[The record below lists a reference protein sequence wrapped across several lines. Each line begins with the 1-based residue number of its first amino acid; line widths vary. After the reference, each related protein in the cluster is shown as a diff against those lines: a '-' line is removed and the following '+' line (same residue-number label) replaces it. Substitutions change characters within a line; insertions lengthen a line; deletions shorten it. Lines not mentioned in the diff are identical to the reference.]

1 MKSYLTLL
9 ILPAAA
15 LVLALT
21 QAHGG
26 APSKPAVE
34 MTKSANRFLTLLT
47 PEQKAK
53 ASFTFTDAERKNWH
67 FVPIERKGLPLKEM
81 DAKQREAALALFKSA
96 LSQKGFLKASTIMSL
111 EKVLLAIEKGS
122 GPLRDPERYFVSIFG
137 TPPFNDGKPWGWRFE
152 GHHMAFNFTIA
163 NGKVAATPTFFGSN
177 PAEVRVDVAGMK
189 GTRALKDEE
198 EAARALLDTL
208 TPEQKTTA
216 VYDTKAPNDI
226 ITFDKAK
233 VSPLEAVGVTYDKL
247 TKPQQKLLEK
257 LVEVYT
263 GNMSADLAKERKA
276 KLMSADK
283 SKVVF
288 AWAGGTARGE
298 KHYYRV
304 QGPTFLIEY
313 DNTQNDGNHVHSVW
327 RDFAG
332 DFGDDLLAEHYAAE
346 PHGQ

>member
-1 MKSYLTLL
+1 MKSYLSLL
-9 ILPAAA
+9 ILPAAV

-21 QAHGG
+21 QAQGG
-26 APSKPAVE
+26 APRKPADT
-34 MTKSANRFLTLLT
+34 MAKAANGYLSLLT

-53 ASFTFTDAERKNWH
+53 TSFTFADAERKNWH

-81 DAKQREAALALFKSA
+81 DEKQRAAALALFKSA
-96 LSQKGFLKASTIMSL
+96 LSNQGYLKASTIMSL
-111 EKVLLAIEKGS
+111 EKALLAIEKGS
-122 GPLRDPERYFVSIFG
+122 GPLRDPDRYFVSIFG
-137 TPPFNDGKPWGWRFE
+137 TPPFEDGKPWGWRFE

-177 PAEVRVDVAGMK
+177 PAEVRLDVAGMK
-189 GTRALKDEE
+189 GTRALKFEE
-198 EAARALLDTL
+198 EAARALLDSL
-208 TPEQKTTA
+208 TAEQKTAA
-216 VYDTKAPNDI
+216 VFNTTAPNDI
-226 ITFDKAK
+226 ITFDKPK
-233 VSPLEAVGVTYDKL
+233 VSPLDPVGIAYDKL

-263 GNMSADLAKERKA
+263 GNMSSDLAKERKA
-276 KLMSADK
+276 KLTKADK

-304 QGPTFLIEY
+304 QGPAFLIEY

-327 RDFAG
+327 RDFNG
-332 DFGDDLLAEHYAAE
+332 DFGDDLIAEHYAAE